1 MRRRVLIVCLA
12 CALAAGVLTALA
24 TWAFALDRRVLR
36 QVIRACVADAKVTG
50 APFPCL
56 KVDLT
61 GGEEQGYVVLAPP
74 FLRDMILA
82 PTRKIVGVEDPFLQ
96 SAEAPNYFEAAW
108 RARAFLVDGAGKPPE
123 RDRIA
128 LAVNPG
134 ILRIQDQLHIHL
146 GCLIPAADR
155 TVRSIAPK
163 LSLGEWMWVGPVIPH
178 TSFWAYRLRE
188 ADLAHLSPFR
198 LAADYFGDKV
208 RSRGDLM
215 ILLSAVRVADD
226 DEFLILAS
234 YVHAPRSWWPVGA
247 EDLLSA
253 ACPTASPSAR

>member
-1 MRRRVLIVCLA
+1 MRRRLLIVCLA
-12 CALAAGVLTALA
+12 CAFAAVAFISFA
-24 TWAFALDRRVLR
+24 TWAFALDRQALW
-36 QVIRACVADAKVTG
+36 QVVRACVADARLTG

-61 GGEEQGYVVLAPP
+61 SGEEQGYVVLAPP

-108 RARAFLVDGAGKPPE
+108 RARSFLVDADGKQPE
-123 RDRIA
+123 RDQIA
-128 LAVNPG
+128 VGVNSGLA
-134 ILRIQDQLHIHL
+134 RIQDQLHIHI
-146 GCLIPAADR
+146 GCLTPAAR
-155 TVRSIAPK
+155 RAVKSIAPK
-163 LSLGEWMWVGPVIPH
+163 LSFGEWTWVGPLIPH
-178 TSFWAYRLRE
+178 TTFWAYRIRE

-198 LAADYFGDKV
+198 LAADYFGDRV

-215 ILLSAVRVADD
+215 ILVSAARVADE

-234 YVHAPRSWWPVGA
+234 YAHAPRSWWPVGA
-247 EDLLSA
+247 EDLLNP
-253 ACPTASPSAR
+253 ACPTASASAG